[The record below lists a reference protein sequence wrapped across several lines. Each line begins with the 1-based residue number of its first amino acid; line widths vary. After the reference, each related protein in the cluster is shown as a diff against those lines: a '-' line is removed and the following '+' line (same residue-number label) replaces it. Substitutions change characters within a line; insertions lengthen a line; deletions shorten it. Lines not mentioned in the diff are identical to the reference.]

1 MLKMR
6 RHFDLASLAVI
17 VITFAFFVMAL
28 FTKGLTHD
36 LLLEAAVFLISVK
49 LIIMAYK
56 NSHASEVTNKRL
68 DDLYKLM
75 QRIESQENR
84 SQQG

>member
-1 MLKMR
+1 MR
-6 RHFDLASLAVI
+6 RHFDLTSLAVI
-17 VITFAFFVMAL
+17 VITLAFFVMAL

-56 NSHASEVTNKRL
+56 NSHASEVPNKRL